1 MSKSG
6 RFGRQDEQK
15 QLRRQ
20 RPQRSVPVKGRDI
33 IRLEEHFKIAPKH
46 PGMGRR

>member
-6 RFGRQDEQK
+6 RFGRRAKHAQK
-15 QLRRQ
+15 VRIQK
-20 RPQRSVPVKGRDI
+20 SVPKQGRDI
-33 IRLEEHFKIAPKH
+33 LRFEEHFKIAPKH